1 MKGLFMDL
9 SLKCPAFC
17 VAEVVAGKLKIHHLS
32 HIVTDKNKTHPY
44 RLFQIY
50 KHMEKILEEHPD
62 IEVMVREKAF
72 AHYTRETQAIFKV
85 IGVSDV
91 FAKKHGFDTVVEIAP
106 TTVKK
111 LVTGNGRST
120 KADVATALSTNFDIN
135 IDFKTDDESD
145 AVAVAIAY
153 FKQEKVLP

>member
-32 HIVTDKNKTHPY
+32 HVATNKNKPHPY

-50 KHMEKILEEHPD
+50 RHMEKILEEHPD

-72 AHYTRETQAIFKV
+72 SRFKRETQALFKV
-85 IGVSDV
+85 VGISDI
-91 FAKKHGFDTVVEIAP
+91 FAIKHGFDTVIEIAP
-106 TTVKK
+106 TTIKK
-111 LVTGNGRST
+111 LITGNGRST
-120 KADVATALSTNFDIN
+120 KVDVATTLSTNFDIN
-135 IDFKTDDESD
+135 IEFKTDDESD

-153 FKQEKVLP
+153 FKQEKLLP